1 MELLKALKDIT
12 VQQEVKIETMTA
24 KINELEKIIKNY
36 QDEAMMHRS
45 FIYTTDDAVQRRAL
59 DFRYR
64 WVRSK

>member
-1 MELLKALKDIT
+1 
-12 VQQEVKIETMTA
+12 
-24 KINELEKIIKNY
+24 
-36 QDEAMMHRS
+36 MMHRS